1 MEPEFLRME
10 LRSVSQRVQLLE
22 KKKREMKKIRIQIG
36 DRATAVSTKNNF
48 RRNQLQNGKK

>member
-22 KKKREMKKIRIQIG
+22 KKREMKKIRIQIG

>member
-22 KKKREMKKIRIQIG
+22 KKREMKKIRIQIG
-36 DRATAVSTKNNF
+36 DRAAVSTKNNF
-48 RRNQLQNGKK
+48 RRNQLQNGK